1 MKIKQDFVTNSSST
15 SFIISM
21 KDEFNKNRFLKGIGV
36 EEPSPMSRI
45 FEELYE
51 AVDQNKKDI
60 KEYMKES
67 RTSYRSV
74 AEFLHKEHYDEETIK
89 IVENLLAEN
98 RTVYYGELH
107 SEGYSAAEVYFC
119 MESFLICDDNLYFNG
134 KIGGW

>member
-1 MKIKQDFVTNSSST
+1 MKIRQDFVTNSSST

-21 KDEFNKNRFLKGIGV
+21 KDELNKSRFLKGIGI

-45 FEELYE
+45 FEDLYE

-60 KEYMKES
+60 IEYMKES
-67 RTSYRSV
+67 GTSSRSV
-74 AEFLHKEHYDEETIK
+74 TEFLQTERYDEETVK
-89 IVENLLAEN
+89 IVEKLLAEN
-98 RTVYYGELH
+98 RKVYYGELH
-107 SEGYSAAEVYFC
+107 SDGDSAAEAYFC

>member
-21 KDEFNKNRFLKGIGV
+21 KDEFNKDRFLKDIGI
-36 EEPSPMSRI
+36 EKPSPLSRI

-60 KEYMKES
+60 IEYMKES
-67 RTSYRSV
+67 RTSYHSV
-74 AEFLHKEHYDEETIK
+74 AEFLQEEHYDEETIK

-98 RTVYYGELH
+98 RKVYYGKL
-107 SEGYSAAEVYFC
+107 SSSGDSAAEVYFC